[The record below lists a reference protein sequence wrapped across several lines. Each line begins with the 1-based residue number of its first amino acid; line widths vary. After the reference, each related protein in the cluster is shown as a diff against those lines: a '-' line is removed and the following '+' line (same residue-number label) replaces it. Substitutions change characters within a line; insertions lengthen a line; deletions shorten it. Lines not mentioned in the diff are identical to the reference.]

1 MVLSVAFVIAVAA
14 LRPSIC
20 GVRFASSFQPV
31 PLFESFCLGHSRSE
45 PRDLCK
51 EFKFGGK
58 THRLPTRGRAVRAA
72 AGQGGTETMQQQPLG
87 RACAVG
93 VATAMAGVLIPRS
106 MPQLSALPAL
116 ASAEPSSYWLTRSL
130 FLRCL
135 GGVFSVAF
143 SVALR
148 QNPALIGDHG
158 VTPARDYLK
167 RVLRNGF
174 RGDRRAAAK
183 RLPTLFWLLPPEA
196 ALDPW
201 LKRTAAIGLS
211 LSILVTLLGAAN
223 LPIILALWV
232 LYHTLANVGQHW
244 QVYGF
249 GWESQL
255 LETAFLT
262 AFAVPVLSLQPFP
275 AACPPPAVIP
285 WLYKWLAFR
294 IMFGAFQRSEGGAPS
309 IRGDKVWKDLTA
321 TDYHYETQPLPN
333 PISYF
338 LHQAPKKFHRF
349 ETAMNHIVELGASW
363 LLLAPVRAL
372 SLLGG
377 GIQTGF
383 QLAIIIS
390 GNLSF
395 LNYLTIL
402 PFIWC
407 FDDRRGSDLDV
418 IWALGWALAWLF
430 PGAARSVAEA
440 ASVGVTPPTIRSF
453 ASWFL
458 VGVVGCLSAPVVR
471 NMASKKQSMNRAFE
485 PLRIVNTYGA
495 FGSISKAR
503 PEIIIKGALE
513 YDGENTAW
521 REYEFRSKPGPLS
534 RSLPWVS
541 PYHRRLDWCLWI
553 AALGHRRF
561 SAWFPRLLLKLV
573 DNDPEVSKLMKTNPF
588 LGKEPPKYIKADMYR
603 YRFTKLGS
611 EESKRGQVWTREII
625 GSYWGITS
633 RDGLVEAIG
642 RNS

>member
-1 MVLSVAFVIAVAA
+1 
-14 LRPSIC
+14 
-20 GVRFASSFQPV
+20 
-31 PLFESFCLGHSRSE
+31 
-45 PRDLCK
+45 
-51 EFKFGGK
+51 
-58 THRLPTRGRAVRAA
+58 
-72 AGQGGTETMQQQPLG
+72 
-87 RACAVG
+87 
-93 VATAMAGVLIPRS
+93 MAGVLIPRS

-158 VTPARDYLK
+158 VTPAKDYLK

-174 RGDRRAAAK
+174 KGDLRAAAK

-201 LKRTAAIGLS
+201 LKRTAVIGLS

-244 QVYGF
+244 YGF
-249 GWESQL
+249 GWENQL

-262 AFAVPVLSLQPFP
+262 AFAVPLLSLQPFP
-275 AACPPPAVIP
+275 ATCPPPAVIP

-294 IMFGAFQRSEGGAPS
+294 IMFGAFERRAGLIK

-321 TDYHYETQPLPN
+321 MDYHYETQPLPN

-372 SLLGG
+372 SLLAG

-407 FDDRRGSDLDV
+407 FDDR
-418 IWALGWALAWLF
+418 ALAWLF

-440 ASVGVTPPTIRSF
+440 ASVGVTPPIIRSF

-573 DNDPEVSKLMKTNPF
+573 DNDREVSKLMKTNPF
-588 LGKEPPKYIKADMYR
+588 LGKEPPKYVKADMYR
-603 YRFTKLGS
+603 YRFTKFGS
-611 EESKRGQVWTREII
+611 EESKRGQVWTREVI
-625 GSYWGITS
+625 GSYWGMTS